1 MPNQN
6 QIPIH
11 DLVETDDTS
20 CRIIRLNVPSDYS
33 TNEAHRHSYYE
44 ILFFSSG
51 TGKHMIDFDTHE
63 IKPQSI
69 HFVAAGQVHAMSRS
83 ADTKGFVIAF
93 SKEFMFLN
101 ATDISILNEFP
112 AFNKTAQP
120 VLSLPEEVFQETEG
134 LINDMEREFNGT
146 NPYKDKML
154 GAFICI
160 LLLKCKSLLQITGN
174 EKNDIA
180 SRQVLLRFNDLL
192 EEKFI
197 ELHKVNEYADLMNLS
212 PNHLSETIKKIT
224 GKTAGELIQDRLI
237 LEAKRLLL
245 HSAITAKEIA
255 YHLNFNDPSYF
266 SRFFK
271 TNTGLSPEEF
281 RKQTREKYQH

>member
-1 MPNQN
+1 MTTK
-6 QIPIH
+6 IPIH
-11 DLVETDDTS
+11 DLVESDDTS

-44 ILFFSSG
+44 LLFFTSG
-51 TGKHMIDFDTHE
+51 EGKHMIDFDIHE
-63 IKPQSI
+63 IRPQSL
-69 HFVAAGQVHAMSRS
+69 HFVSAGQVHAMSRS

-101 ATDISILNEFP
+101 ATDIAILNDFP
-112 AFNKTAQP
+112 AFNKTAHP
-120 VLSLPEEVFQETEG
+120 VLALEKEVFLEIER
-134 LINDMEREFNGT
+134 LITDMEREFNGT

-160 LLLKCKSLLQITGN
+160 LLLKCKSLLRITGN
-174 EKNDIA
+174 EKTDIA
-180 SRQVLLRFNDLL
+180 SQQVLQKFNAIL

-197 ELHKVNEYADLMNLS
+197 VLHKVNEYADLMNLS

-224 GKTAGELIQDRLI
+224 GKTAGEMIQDRLI
-237 LEAKRLLL
+237 LEAKRMLL

-271 TNTGLSPEEF
+271 TNTGHAPEEF
-281 RKQTREKYQH
+281 RKLSREKYQH